1 MEVSQFNPDSVNSTS
16 TNYRPRNYVLII
28 LNVFCSAL
36 KNSDRFLPRT
46 GKNWRAAYTQSI
58 RQVWPLFTCI
68 ALSTT
73 YTHPLFTPG
82 KRMPHQRSQF
92 VRRLRRQSKSAPP
105 TLLGQSNKRK
115 LWMNEQILAA
125 LKAVEGCQPI
135 NQAAC
140 DHGILRQHWKIVLI
154 VEE

>member
-46 GKNWRAAYTQSI
+46 GKNWRAAYTQI
-58 RQVWPLFTCI
+58 NLYPPGV
-68 ALSTT
+68 TT
-73 YTHPLFTPG
+73 FYLYSLINYIPHPLFTPG

-105 TLLGQSNKRK
+105 ALLGQSNKHK
-115 LWMNEQILAA
+115 LWMNEQISMMTIH
-125 LKAVEGCQPI
+125 LKCQ
-135 NQAAC
+135 
-140 DHGILRQHWKIVLI
+140 ILGRSQVTSCLEH
-154 VEE
+154 